1 MIEST
6 QSDRLNR
13 HLGNSIFKTVLG
25 YILGDQIGSFNE
37 KKTEVENLMVGGQ
50 SIPQKIYKGY
60 ISFSNFIE
68 LTLF

>member
-1 MIEST
+1 M
-6 QSDRLNR
+6 
-13 HLGNSIFKTVLG
+13 
-25 YILGDQIGSFNE
+25 GSFHE

-60 ISFSNFIE
+60 ISFSTFIE